1 MTQCFPQQLYIHPQR
16 ILVFLNLFGV
26 ITNSFVV
33 FSGSNKIL

>member
-1 MTQCFPQQLYIHPQR
+1 MICFPQQLYIHSQR
-16 ILVFLNLFGV
+16 ILVFLNLFGI